1 MSQLATLGG
10 LVHPEWVAWRRL
22 WIDSLMQDL
31 IFKVQHG
38 DPTKGWEGDPQ
49 LCVYATESPQGISWE
64 LVRLEEDNE
73 YRLVARSKPGVVFD
87 ERIIEMLVARDVRR
101 NPKFDLGQSV
111 IDHNEKIDEGR
122 AQTQD
127 DYMSEEVVP
136 RLRHAFRKDGL

>member
-10 LVHPEWVAWRRL
+10 LVHPEWVAGRRL